1 MANAAQ
7 VLARRLYEA
16 GCRYAFGIPGGEV
29 LTIMEAL
36 AEAGIRF
43 ELCKQENAGGF
54 MAEGTYHVTGA
65 PGILLATL
73 GPGASNAINVVAN
86 AEQDRVPLI
95 FISGCM
101 DPAKAAGYTHQVID
115 HGAILKPITKASFL
129 LSGGAVAR
137 QVDKALAIAMEGRP
151 GPVHLDLPIGLA
163 GQEQPEPPAAGAR
176 AGAPVAPVPGPEL
189 AAARRAL
196 AEARRPILIAGLE
209 VLVQGAE
216 EAVAQLVR
224 EFSIPLITTYKAKG
238 VLPESDP
245 LALGGAG
252 LSPLADRHLMP
263 LIQTSDLILL
273 AGYDPVEMRD
283 GWCEPWDPGQVP
295 VIEFSAAPN
304 HHGVHRTRLSF
315 FGDIAAGL
323 AALTDGL
330 RAGDTWSNGA
340 PAETRAVLGQAFRA
354 DEDWGPAAVVDEVHG
369 RLPENAI
376 VTVDTGA
383 HRILLSQIWRCAKP
397 HSLLQSTSFGT
408 MGCGLPLGIGA
419 KLAAPD
425 RPVIVFTGDAGL
437 EMVLGELATLRDLKL
452 PLVIVVFVDTSLAL
466 IELKQRERGLA
477 NLGVDFGA
485 TDFPAVAGALGGRGV
500 AVRDRPAL
508 AAALEEGLAATEG
521 FTLIAAE
528 IGPQTYD
535 GRF

>member
-7 VLARRLYEA
+7 VLARRLHQA
-16 GCRYAFGIPGGEV
+16 GCRFAFGIPGGEV
-29 LTIMEAL
+29 LSVMDAL
-36 AEAGIRF
+36 AGAGIRF
-43 ELCKQENAGGF
+43 ELCKQENSGGF

-73 GPGASNAINVVAN
+73 GPGASNAVNVVAN
-86 AEQDRVPLI
+86 AEQDRIPLV
-95 FISGCM
+95 FITGCI
-101 DPAKAAGYTHQVID
+101 DPAKAAGYTHQVFD
-115 HGAILKPITKASFL
+115 HGAVLKPITKASFL
-129 LSGGAVAR
+129 LSDGAVAR

-163 GQEQPEPPAAGAR
+163 GREQPEPPAAGPLG
-176 AGAPVAPVPGPEL
+176 GAPAAPAPGLEL
-189 AAARRAL
+189 EAARRAL

-209 VLVQGAE
+209 VVVQGAE
-216 EAVAQLVR
+216 AAVARLAR

-252 LSPLADRHLMP
+252 LSPLADRHLLP
-263 LIQTSDLILL
+263 LVQTADLIVL

-283 GWCEPWDPGQVP
+283 GWCEPWEPEQVP

-304 HHGVHRTRLSF
+304 HHGVHRTRLGF

-323 AALTDGL
+323 TALADGL
-330 RAGDTWSNGA
+330 SAGETWSNGA
-340 PAETRAVLGQAFRA
+340 PAETRNALGQAFRA
-354 DEDWGPAAVVDEVHG
+354 DEDWGPAAVVDEVHR
-369 RLPENAI
+369 RLPEDAI

-383 HRILLSQIWRCAKP
+383 HRILLSQIWRCARP

-419 KLAAPD
+419 KLAAPE
-425 RPVIVFTGDAGL
+425 RPVVVFTGDAGL

-466 IELKQRERGLA
+466 IELKQRERGLG

-485 TDFPAVAGALGGRGV
+485 TDFPAVARALGGSGV
-500 AVRDRPAL
+500 AVRNRPAL
-508 AAALEEGLAATEG
+508 AAALEEGLAAEG

-528 IGPQTYD
+528 IGQQAYD

>member
-1 MANAAQ
+1 MATAAQ
-7 VLARRLYEA
+7 VLARRLYQA

-29 LTIMEAL
+29 LTAMDAL

-65 PGILLATL
+65 PGVLLATL
-73 GPGASNAINVVAN
+73 GPGAANAVNVVAN

-95 FISGCM
+95 FITGCV
-101 DPAKAAGYTHQVID
+101 DPAKAAGYTHQVFD
-115 HGAILKPITKASFL
+115 HGAVLKPITKASFL
-129 LSGGAVAR
+129 LSDGAVAR
-137 QVDKALAIAMEGRP
+137 QVDKALAIALEGRP

-163 GQEQPEPPAAGAR
+163 GREQPEPG
-176 AGAPVAPVPGPEL
+176 VPGPLRGAATGPTPGLEL
-189 AAARRAL
+189 DAARKAL
-196 AEARRPILIAGLE
+196 AEARRPLLVAGLE
-209 VLVQGAE
+209 VLVQGAAP
-216 EAVAQLVR
+216 AVARLAR
-224 EFSIPLITTYKAKG
+224 DFSIPLITTYKAKG

-252 LSPLADRHLMP
+252 LSPLADRYL
-263 LIQTSDLILL
+263 LALVETSDLILL
-273 AGYDPVEMRD
+273 AGYDPIEMRD
-283 GWCEPWDPGQVP
+283 GWCEPWDPEKVP

-304 HHGVHRTRLSF
+304 HHGVHRTRHGF

-323 AALTDGL
+323 EALAAGLTPG
-330 RAGDTWSNGA
+330 RTWSNGA
-340 PAETRAVLGQAFRA
+340 PAETRKALDQAFRA
-354 DEDWGPAAVVDEVHG
+354 DEDWGPGAVVDEVH
-369 RLPENAI
+369 RHLPEEAV

-383 HRILLSQIWRCAKP
+383 HRILLSQIWRCSRP

-419 KLAAPD
+419 KLAAPE
-425 RPVIVFTGDAGL
+425 RPVVVFTGDAGL

-452 PLVIVVFVDTSLAL
+452 ALVIVVFVDRSLAL
-466 IELKQRERGLA
+466 IELKQRQRGLG

-485 TDFPAVAGALGGRGV
+485 TDFPAVARALGGHGV
-500 AVRDRPAL
+500 ALRDRAAL
-508 AAALEEGLAATEG
+508 AAALEEGLAAEH

-528 IGPQTYD
+528 IAGKAYD